1 VKNVRWATAALTAIV
16 AAGLLVAAASARD
29 SSSTKQAASIKACA
43 LLPDT
48 VSSTRYTLFDAPY
61 LKAAFKKAGVAATV
75 VNAHND
81 PQKQKNQAQQCLAQG
96 AKVILL
102 DQLDAV
108 SGNSITNLA
117 VSRGAKVIDYD
128 RLVVHSKASYYVS
141 FNNVTVG
148 KLQGTGL
155 VAGLK
160 AKGTYSKHPVIAELN
175 GDIKDNNAILFK
187 KGYDSVL
194 NPLYKSGVFTKAKSG
209 DQYTEWSPT
218 KARTIFD
225 QMLAQNG
232 NKINGVLAA
241 NDGLAGAVVASLKA
255 HGLKPVPLTGQ
266 DATPTGVQFILA
278 GWQTGTVYKS
288 VRLEANAAAAAA
300 IAILKGTKVPG
311 VNGKVSG
318 TKSVLLKPV
327 WITKANYKKLFAD
340 GFLKRS
346 QVCNGIYA
354 KYCTVVSGD
363 SGDSAG
369 PQPEHAP
376 IGE

>member
-1 VKNVRWATAALTAIV
+1 LTAIV

-175 GDIKDNNAILFK
+175 GDIKDNNAKLFK
-187 KGYDSVL
+187 QGYDSVL
-194 NPLYKSGVFTKAKSG
+194 NPLYANGTFKKATAG
-209 DQYTEWSPT
+209 DQWTQWDPI
-218 KARTIFD
+218 KGRQIFD
-225 QMLAQNG
+225 QILARNG
-232 NKINGVLAA
+232 NNVAGTLAA
-241 NDGLAGAVVASLKA
+241 NDGLAGAVIASLKA
-255 HGLKPVPLTGQ
+255 HGLDPIALTGQ

-278 GWQTGTVYKS
+278 GWQSGTVYKS
-288 VRLEANAAAAAA
+288 VRTEANAAAAAA
-300 IAILKGTKVPG
+300 IALVKGKPVPG
-311 VNGKVSG
+311 VNGAVSG
-318 TKSVLLKPV
+318 TKSILLTPV
-327 WITKANYKKLFAD
+327 WVTKANWKLLLTE
-340 GFLKRS
+340 GFLKKS
-346 QVCNGIYA
+346 QICNGDYA
-354 KYCTVVSGD
+354 QFCK
-363 SGDSAG
+363 
-369 PQPEHAP
+369 
-376 IGE
+376 

>member
-1 VKNVRWATAALTAIV
+1 VKNLRWATAALAAIV

-29 SSSTKQAASIKACA
+29 SASTKQAASIKACA

-48 VSSTRYTLFDAPY
+48 TSSTRYTLFDAPY
-61 LKAAFKKAGVAATV
+61 LKAAFRKAGVAASV

-81 PQKQKNQAQQCLAQG
+81 PQKQKSQAQQCLAQG

-102 DQLDAV
+102 DQLDPV
-108 SGNSITNLA
+108 SGASITNLA
-117 VSRGAKVIDYD
+117 VGQGAKVIDYD

-148 KLQGTGL
+148 KLQGRGL
-155 VAGLK
+155 VAGLR
-160 AKGTYSKHPVIAELN
+160 AKGTYSKHPVIAQLN

-187 KGYDSVL
+187 QGYDSIL
-194 NPLYKSGVFTKAKSG
+194 NPLFKSGTFKKAKSG
-209 DQYTEWSPT
+209 DQYTEWSAT

-225 QMLAQNG
+225 QMLARNG

-266 DATPTGVQFILA
+266 DATPTGVQYILA

-288 VRLEANAAAAAA
+288 VKKEAAAAAAAA
-300 IAILKGTKVPG
+300 IAILNGKPVPG
-311 VNGKVSG
+311 VNGKISG
-318 TKSVLLKPV
+318 TKSILLKPV
-327 WITKANYKKLFAD
+327 WITKANYKLLFTD
-340 GFLKRS
+340 GFLKRN
-346 QVCNGIYA
+346 QVCVGSYA
-354 KYCTVVSGD
+354 KYCK
-363 SGDSAG
+363 
-369 PQPEHAP
+369 
-376 IGE
+376 